1 MCFGQTIVLK
11 VKKIYLV
18 IEQVI
23 LMKTENQHFFFT
35 NMTFTSKRWWC
46 DIPYEL

>member
-1 MCFGQTIVLK
+1 MVLK

-23 LMKTENQHFFFT
+23 LEKTENQHFF
-35 NMTFTSKRWWC
+35 SP
-46 DIPYEL
+46 I